1 MGPLPGSA
9 YRSSAGGLGLI
20 ECSRSF
26 HSLFQASI
34 SQGHFLVL
42 PGEEMACP
50 LGWMRMEEGGT
61 QSFSGMVLEENYVP
75 VASECYRMEV
85 RG

>member
-20 ECSRSF
+20 ECSRSS

-34 SQGHFLVL
+34 SQGHFLGSL
-42 PGEEMACP
+42 AGEMARP
-50 LGWMRMEEGGT
+50 SGWMRMEEGGT
-61 QSFSGMVLEENYVP
+61 QSFSGMALEENYVP
-75 VASECYRMEV
+75 MVSDCCRVEV